1 MKDLQKHNKITKLL
15 DHPQDPIR
23 SGAAAPRYNQLMDL
37 VTSSTA
43 TLVMWQR
50 RARMISSLTL
60 TITREKKMSR
70 SIRQN
75 LPSYRSR
82 TYLSLEGGSQPVEL
96 LLRIKS
102 LKHLSTTVISKTLL
116 RMIRVFYHPLVPI
129 MEEVTPVSHIVLT
142 LIIYSNSIVAHLPT
156 QITHSYFPTN
166 RRVIT
171 VKFQRIVAQIE
182 LVQEEQ
188 PTPTRLPLEGLDP
201 SRVLWEATNKS
212 IPAKNNS

>member
-1 MKDLQKHNKITKLL
+1 
-15 DHPQDPIR
+15 
-23 SGAAAPRYNQLMDL
+23 
-37 VTSSTA
+37 
-43 TLVMWQR
+43 
-50 RARMISSLTL
+50 
-60 TITREKKMSR
+60 MSR
-70 SIRQN
+70 SISQSLQN
-75 LPSYRSR
+75 YHSR
-82 TYLSLEGGSQPVEL
+82 IFHSQGGGSLPAEL
-96 LLRIKS
+96 LPRTKS
-102 LKHLSTTVISKTLL
+102 RNHPSTTATSRTLL

-129 MEEVTPVSHIVLT
+129 MEEVTPVSHMVLT